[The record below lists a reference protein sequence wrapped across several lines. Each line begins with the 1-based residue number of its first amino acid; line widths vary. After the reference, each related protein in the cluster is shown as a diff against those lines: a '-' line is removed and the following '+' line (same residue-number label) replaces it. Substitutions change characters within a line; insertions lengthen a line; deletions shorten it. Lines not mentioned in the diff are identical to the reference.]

1 MNAVELKRRLVT
13 EAIQASGMTQVQLA
27 EQMGVTQA
35 YISKMKQ
42 GNAPLQRV
50 LDLVE
55 RCGYSVAIG
64 LANREDL
71 ETTKDTKDTKG
82 AAAPQDFRGI

>member
-13 EAIQASGMTQVQLA
+13 EAIQASGLTQMQLA

-50 LDLVE
+50 LELVE
-55 RCGYSVAIG
+55 RCGQTIKVH
-64 LANREDL
+64 LA
-71 ETTKDTKDTKG
+71 
-82 AAAPQDFRGI
+82 QQ

>member
-1 MNAVELKRRLVT
+1 MNAVELKRSLVT
-13 EAIQASGMTQVQLA
+13 EAIQASGLTQTQLA

-50 LDLVE
+50 LELVD
-55 RCGYSVAIG
+55 RCGQTVEVR
-64 LANREDL
+64 L
-71 ETTKDTKDTKG
+71 
-82 AAAPQDFRGI
+82 RGGNC